1 MIETD
6 LSKRKKPGK
15 RGFKRV
21 LLWGSQALLLAVC
34 GWLLF
39 GGWDRPAETPQEQS
53 RVVPEQ
59 VMLREVS
66 LYFSSE
72 DGSHLVAESRSIED
86 CLEESDC
93 IRSVV
98 EALVEGSE
106 QGAVEVLPTNTRLIG
121 VDVDGPLVSVD
132 FDSTFVDGHP
142 GGTQSELLTVYA
154 LADTLAVNFPHLR
167 QLRILVEGAPIETI
181 KGHVDLRQPI
191 TPDYSLVE
199 EVSAPS
205 GDLSNV
211 PARSE

>member
-6 LSKRKKPGK
+6 FSKKKQSG
-15 RGFKRV
+15 RRTLKRV
-21 LLWGSQALLLAVC
+21 LLWGSQALLLVVC

-39 GGWDRPAETPQEQS
+39 GGWERPAETPQEQS

-59 VMLREVS
+59 TLLREIS

-72 DGSHLVAESRSIED
+72 DGSHLVAETRSIED
-86 CLEESDC
+86 CPDESGC

-98 EALVEGSE
+98 EALVKGSE
-106 QGAVEVLPTNTRLIG
+106 AGAVEVVPVGTRLLG
-121 VDVDGPLVSVD
+121 VDVDGPLVAVD
-132 FDSTFVDGHP
+132 FDATFVDGHP

-154 LADTLAVNFPHLR
+154 LANTLAVNFPHLR
-167 QLRILVEGAPIETI
+167 QLRILVEGAPVETI
-181 KGHVDLRQPI
+181 KGHVDLRQPVA
-191 TPDYSLVE
+191 PDYSLVE
-199 EVSAPS
+199 EASAPT

>member
-1 MIETD
+1 MIESD
-6 LSKRKKPGK
+6 LSKRKKPG
-15 RGFKRV
+15 RPGFKRV

-39 GGWDRPAETPQEQS
+39 GGGDRPAETPPEPS
-53 RVVPEQ
+53 RVVPDQ

-106 QGAVEVLPTNTRLIG
+106 QGAVEVLPPNTRLIG

-167 QLRILVEGAPIETI
+167 QLRILVEGVPIETI